1 MAPDRAADVSA
12 ARQFG
17 KMASVYAEEADRR
30 YPEDFIL
37 GLCEPD
43 EEDTHLD
50 LGTGPG
56 TIAGVLA
63 PLVGEVVGTD
73 VSPEMLDLFETRVPG
88 GRSVLADAHR
98 LPFKEGSFTL
108 VTCGSVFHHL
118 EDPASVVDEVARV
131 LRPGGRFLLIDMA
144 GPENPGRREAR
155 DEVERVRDPS
165 HVHILAPSQVHS
177 FVEAAGFEIKAE
189 ERQGGDKRDD
199 DWARLAGADVEKVRE
214 ALRLRERVAA
224 GFLALRWE
232 GDGFIMRRERA
243 YYLAVRL

>member
-1 MAPDRAADVSA
+1 MTTGRVGDRSA

-17 KMASVYAEEADRR
+17 KMANVYAEEADRR
-30 YPEDFIL
+30 YPEDFVL
-37 GLCEPD
+37 GLCDPD
-43 EEDTHLD
+43 EDDFCLD

-63 PLVGEVVGTD
+63 PLVGGVVGTD
-73 VSPEMLDLFETRVPG
+73 VSPEMLDLFETRTPG
-88 GRSVLADAHR
+88 ARSVLADAHR

-118 EDPASVVDEVARV
+118 EDPASAVDEVARV

-155 DEVERVRDPS
+155 DEVERARDPS
-165 HVHILAPSQVHS
+165 HVHILAPSQVHA
-177 FVEAAGFEIKAE
+177 FLEAAGFEIKAE
-189 ERQGGDKRDD
+189 ERQVEDKHDE
-199 DWARLAGADVEKVRE
+199 DWARIAGADVEKVRE
-214 ALRLRERVAA
+214 ALRLREKVAA

>member
-1 MAPDRAADVSA
+1 MAPERSA

-17 KMASVYAEEADRR
+17 KMANVYAEEADRR

-37 GLCEPD
+37 GLCDPD
-43 EEDTHLD
+43 EDDSYLD

-63 PLVGEVVGTD
+63 PHVGALIGTD
-73 VSPEMLDLFETRVPG
+73 VSPEMLDLFESRTSGAP
-88 GRSVLADAHR
+88 SVLADAHR

-108 VTCGSVFHHL
+108 ITCGSVFHHL
-118 EDPASVVDEVARV
+118 EDPATVVDEVARV

-144 GPENPGRREAR
+144 GPENQERREAR

-165 HVHILAPSQVHS
+165 HVHILAPSQVRT
-177 FVEAAGFEIKAE
+177 FVEAAGFEIKVE
-189 ERQGGDKRDD
+189 ERQVEDKRDD
-199 DWARLAGADVEKVRE
+199 DWARIAGADVEKVRG
-214 ALRLRERVAA
+214 ALRLREKVAA

>member
-1 MAPDRAADVSA
+1 VKERERLA

-17 KMASVYAEEADRR
+17 KMANVYAEEADRR
-30 YPEDFIL
+30 YPEDFVL
-37 GLCEPD
+37 GLCDPD
-43 EEDTHLD
+43 EDDSYLD

-56 TIAGVLA
+56 TIATVLA
-63 PLVGEVVGTD
+63 PHVGWLVGTD
-73 VSPEMLDLFETRVPG
+73 VSPEMLDLFETRTSG
-88 GRSVLADAHR
+88 AGSVLADAHR
-98 LPFKEGSFTL
+98 LPFNEGSFTL

-118 EDPASVVDEVARV
+118 EDPASAIDEVARV

-144 GPENPGRREAR
+144 GPENLERREAR

-165 HVHILAPSQVHS
+165 HVHILAPSQVHA
-177 FVEAAGFEIKAE
+177 FLEAAGFEIKTE
-189 ERQGGDKRDD
+189 ERQVEDKRDD
-199 DWARLAGADVEKVRE
+199 DWARIAGADVEKVRQ
-214 ALRLRERVAA
+214 ALRLREKVAA

>member
-1 MAPDRAADVSA
+1 MTSEDGGGRLA

-17 KMASVYAEEADRR
+17 KMANVYAEEEDRR

-37 GLCEPD
+37 GLCDPD
-43 EEDTHLD
+43 EDDAYLD

-56 TIAGVLA
+56 TLAGVIA
-63 PLVGEVVGTD
+63 PHVGGVVGTD
-73 VSPEMLDLFETRVPG
+73 VSPEMLGLFETRAPG
-88 GRSVLADAHR
+88 ARAVLADAHR
-98 LPFKEGSFTL
+98 LPFNEGSFTL

-131 LRPGGRFLLIDMA
+131 LVPGGRFLLIDMA
-144 GPENPGRREAR
+144 GPENPERREAR

-165 HVHILAPSQVHS
+165 HIHILAPSRVRA

-189 ERQGGDKRDD
+189 ERQVEDTRDVY
-199 DWARLAGADVEKVRE
+199 WARIAGADVEKIRE
-214 ALRLRERVAA
+214 ALRLREKVAA

>member
-1 MAPDRAADVSA
+1 MASGRSA

-17 KMASVYAEEADRR
+17 KMANVYAEEADRR

-37 GLCEPD
+37 GLCDPD
-43 EEDTHLD
+43 EDDSYLD

-63 PLVGEVVGTD
+63 PHVGALVGTD
-73 VSPEMLDLFETRVPG
+73 VSSEMLELFE
-88 GRSVLADAHR
+88 GRTSGAPSVLADAHR
-98 LPFKEGSFTL
+98 LPFSEGSFTL

-118 EDPASVVDEVARV
+118 EDPATAVDEVARV

-144 GPENPGRREAR
+144 GPENKERREAR

-165 HVHILAPSQVHS
+165 HVHILAPSKVRE
-177 FVEAAGFEIKAE
+177 FFEAAGFEIKAE
-189 ERQGGDKRDD
+189 ERQVEDKRDD
-199 DWARLAGADVEKVRE
+199 DWARIAGADVQKVRD
-214 ALRLRERVAA
+214 ALRLREKVAA

>member
-1 MAPDRAADVSA
+1 MSGAERLA

-17 KMASVYAEEADRR
+17 KMANVYAEEADRR

-37 GLCEPD
+37 GLCDPD
-43 EEDTHLD
+43 EDDSYLD

-56 TIAGVLA
+56 TIAAVLG
-63 PLVGEVVGTD
+63 PHVGWLVGTD
-73 VSPEMLDLFETRVPG
+73 VSPEMLDLFETRTSG
-88 GRSVLADAHR
+88 AASVLADAHR
-98 LPFKEGSFTL
+98 LPFNEGSFTL

-144 GPENPGRREAR
+144 GPENVERREAR

-177 FVEAAGFEIKAE
+177 FLEAAGFEIKAE
-189 ERQGGDKRDD
+189 ERQVEDKRDD
-199 DWARLAGADVEKVRE
+199 DWARIAGADIEKVRQ

-232 GDGFIMRRERA
+232 DDSFVMRRERA

>member
-1 MAPDRAADVSA
+1 MATGRVGDQSA

-17 KMASVYAEEADRR
+17 KMANVYAEEEDRR
-30 YPEDFIL
+30 YPEDFVL
-37 GLCEPD
+37 GLCDPD
-43 EEDTHLD
+43 EEDFCLD

-63 PLVGEVVGTD
+63 PHVGGVVGTD
-73 VSPEMLDLFETRVPG
+73 VSPEMLDLFETRTPG

-98 LPFKEGSFTL
+98 LPFHEGSFTL
-108 VTCGSVFHHL
+108 ATCGSVFHHL
-118 EDPASVVDEVARV
+118 EDPASAVDEVARV

-144 GPENPGRREAR
+144 GPENTGRRAAR

-165 HVHILAPSQVHS
+165 HVHILAPSQVHA
-177 FVEAAGFEIKAE
+177 FLEAAGFEIKAE
-189 ERQGGDKRDD
+189 ERQVEDKRDE
-199 DWARLAGADVEKVRE
+199 DWARVAGADVEKIRE
-214 ALRLRERVAA
+214 ALRLREKVAA

>member
-1 MAPDRAADVSA
+1 MAPERSA

-17 KMASVYAEEADRR
+17 KMANVYAEEADRR
-30 YPEDFIL
+30 YPEDFII
-37 GLCEPD
+37 GLCDPD
-43 EEDTHLD
+43 EDDSYLD

-63 PLVGEVVGTD
+63 PHVGALVGTD
-73 VSPEMLDLFETRVPG
+73 VSPEMLDLFESRTSGAP
-88 GRSVLADAHR
+88 SVLADAHR
-98 LPFKEGSFTL
+98 LPFNEGSFTL

-118 EDPASVVDEVARV
+118 EDPATVVDEVARV

-144 GPENPGRREAR
+144 GPENKERREAR

-165 HVHILAPSQVHS
+165 HVHILAPSQVRA

-189 ERQGGDKRDD
+189 ERQVEDKRDD
-199 DWARLAGADVEKVRE
+199 DWARIAGADVEKVRS
-214 ALRLRERVAA
+214 ALRLREKVAA